1 MSSFENRLWT
11 ELAEEHGGP
20 LARTASRPRD
30 RPSHRR
36 RAPLAAAAVVAVA
49 AVLASVLSL
58 TASTS
63 TTPAYAVTVNPD
75 GSVTLT
81 LTSVLGVR
89 GANQTLAKLG
99 VRAQVAQIEAGC
111 TQTGERDLTRINDP
125 LVEPRKPG
133 GRQPSI
139 EAQLNRRKGA
149 AAFAGIDLV
158 IHANQIPQGDTLL
171 ITAEL
176 NRRPFK
182 YHGQTVPSVS
192 STDGLYR
199 GAAPTCSPP
208 VGHHAS

>member
-1 MSSFENRLWT
+1 MI
-11 ELAEEHGGP
+11 
-20 LARTASRPRD
+20 
-30 RPSHRR
+30 
-36 RAPLAAAAVVAVA
+36 
-49 AVLASVLSL
+49 
-58 TASTS
+58 
-63 TTPAYAVTVNPD
+63 VNQD

-99 VRAQVAQIEAGC
+99 VRARVAQIEAGC
-111 TQTGERDLTRINDP
+111 TQTGVRDLTRTKDL

-139 EAQLNRRKGA
+139 EAQLKRRTGA

-176 NRRPFK
+176 NR
-182 YHGQTVPSVS
+182 
-192 STDGLYR
+192 
-199 GAAPTCSPP
+199 P
-208 VGHHAS
+208 VKIPR